1 MSDRPQP
8 AEGDDA
14 LLTTA
19 EVAARLRVT
28 EETVRRLA
36 RSGRLPGFVL
46 SAKVGWR
53 FPKQAV
59 DSFIAAALQRQQ
71 ERRDE
76 RG

>member
-1 MSDRPQP
+1 MDDRPEP
-8 AEGDDA
+8 AGGDDE

-46 SAKVGWR
+46 STKVGWR
-53 FPKQAV
+53 FPKRAV
-59 DSFIAAALQRQQ
+59 DAFIAEALRRQQ
-71 ERRDE
+71 ERRE
-76 RG
+76 EGG